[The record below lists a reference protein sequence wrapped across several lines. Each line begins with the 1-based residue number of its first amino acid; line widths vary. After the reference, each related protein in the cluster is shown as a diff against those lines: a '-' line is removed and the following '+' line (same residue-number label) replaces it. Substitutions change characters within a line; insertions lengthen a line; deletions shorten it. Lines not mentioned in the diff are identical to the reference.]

1 MPALCPDCG
10 VGNPPESRFCH
21 ECGAGLLTGG
31 APAPAPLSPRAPM
44 SSSLPAAPSSTEPA
58 SPSEPGRATGIRD
71 IGSDLK
77 TLGADLADYSAP
89 RIKRG
94 SVATAH
100 SARSV
105 GSAVGRGARA
115 LAVVV
120 ASRIRSSARRLKPY
134 RPERQ
139 PPMPM
144 PMPENHAPAHQVAD
158 DGDGT
163 PSYPLA
169 PPAPAGSAV
178 ACPRC
183 HRISEPGSLFCF
195 SCGLPLDDA
204 LADARHEGW
213 ADTDEPAGLL
223 PRFIAWVID
232 FIILVTLQMV
242 IIAIWP
248 GFMEY
253 LAFGDGL
260 HPVDLLV
267 YALAAL
273 YYAVTVSVWAG
284 TIGKRALGLYVVRPD
299 GRKVGFGRA
308 LARYFAG
315 NLSLLLFGVGYL
327 MILLR
332 RDRRG
337 LHDLICDTA
346 VVRQ

>member
-1 MPALCPDCG
+1 MPP
-10 VGNPPESRFCH
+10 
-21 ECGAGLLTGG
+21 
-31 APAPAPLSPRAPM
+31 
-44 SSSLPAAPSSTEPA
+44 SLPA
-58 SPSEPGRATGIRD
+58 SPSATEPGRATGIRD

-77 TLGADLADYSAP
+77 TLGTDLADYSAP
-89 RIKRG
+89 RIRRG

-105 GSAVGRGARA
+105 GGAVGRGATATAKA
-115 LAVVV
+115 LAP
-120 ASRIRSSARRLKPY
+120 RIRSAARRLKPY
-134 RPERQ
+134 RPER
-139 PPMPM
+139 PPPM
-144 PMPENHAPAHQVAD
+144 PMPENHAPAHQAAAHQAAD

-163 PSYPLA
+163 PSYPPA

-204 LADARHEGW
+204 LADARQEGW

-232 FIILVTLQMV
+232 LITLSTLQMV
-242 IIAIWP
+242 IIVIWP

-253 LAFGDGL
+253 FAFGDGL
-260 HPVDLLV
+260 HPVDLLAIV
-267 YALAAL
+267 CAAL

-284 TIGKRALGLYVVRPD
+284 TIGKRALGLCVVRPD

-315 NLSLLLFGVGYL
+315 ILSWLLFGVGYL
-327 MILLR
+327 MIPLR

>member
-21 ECGAGLLTGG
+21 ECGAALPSGPG
-31 APAPAPLSPRAPM
+31 PM
-44 SSSLPAAPSSTEPA
+44 PTPPPPYPPA
-58 SPSEPGRATGIRD
+58 SPPAPGRPTGIRD

-89 RIKRG
+89 RLKRG
-94 SVATAH
+94 GAATAH

-105 GSAVGRGARA
+105 GGALGRGAAAAAKA
-115 LAVVV
+115 LAP
-120 ASRIRSSARRLKPY
+120 RIKSSARRLKPY
-134 RPERQ
+134 RPE
-139 PPMPM
+139 PPP
-144 PMPENHAPAHQVAD
+144 PSLPISTPTPTPENYAPARHAAD
-158 DGDGT
+158 DDDGAPPY
-163 PSYPLA
+163 PSA
-169 PPAPAGSAV
+169 PPAPAGPAI

-195 SCGLPLDDA
+195 SCGLPLDD
-204 LADARHEGW
+204 LQDDLRADARRAGW

-223 PRFIAWVID
+223 PRFIAWIVD
-232 FIILVTLQMV
+232 FLILSVLQTV
-242 IIAIWP
+242 IIVIWP
-248 GFMEY
+248 GFTEY
-253 LAFGDGL
+253 LDFGAGL
-260 HPVDLLV
+260 HPVDLLAI
-267 YALAAL
+267 ALAAL

-315 NLSLLLFGVGYL
+315 ILSFLLFGVGYL